1 MVSAEAI
8 TSAIAAGLATAM
20 LIGFIYAIKAVVRGV
35 EKTKEV
41 TGFLKEELD
50 KVDRLI
56 ERVSYSENPEIG
68 KVETIHFHLSQADE
82 SLFYAIPPKYIKR
95 LRTKLEKMLQSV
107 PDTTT
112 SYGRQYAERQFWI
125 GNQLIFSWKNEVKV

>member
-1 MVSAEAI
+1 MSAEVI
-8 TSAIAAGLATAM
+8 IGGISAGLATAIV
-20 LIGFIYAIKAVVRGV
+20 IGIFYAIKAIFRGV
-35 EKTKEV
+35 EKTKEIAD
-41 TGFLKEELD
+41 FLKEELD

-56 ERVSYSENPEIG
+56 ELVSYSENPEVG
-68 KVETIHFHLSQADE
+68 KVEIVCFHLSQADE

-95 LRTKLEKMLQSV
+95 LRTKLEKILQSV

>member
-1 MVSAEAI
+1 MGAEAI
-8 TSAIAAGLATAM
+8 KSAIVAGLAMAM
-20 LIGFIYAIKAVVRGV
+20 LIGIVYAIKAIAKGV
-35 EKTKEV
+35 EKTKAV
-41 TGFLKEELD
+41 AGFLKEELD
-50 KVDRLI
+50 KVDRLV
-56 ERVSYSENPEIG
+56 ERITYSENPEIG
-68 KVETIHFHLSQADE
+68 KVEIVCFHLSQADE

-107 PDTTT
+107 PDTTA